1 MKNLAL
7 SLTFF
12 PYLFLGQLI
21 DNREGNAFT
30 ETPFFNPTFIQTS
43 KIKCLH
49 AKIFSKSKND
59 IIRLTADELIYHFDT
74 LGNLIQ
80 IESIRKIESLIR
92 KSTVCFKYD
101 SNRKLTETTKEDGV
115 NLFVTGLR
123 YDSLGRIV
131 KKTINRQ
138 SIPTTATQHTAAWE
152 EIKYCELENGFLKKF
167 FDENANEFKEQI
179 IIEQADGRI
188 IEMEKWKMST
198 EVVKKEYC
206 FLFNELVSVAEY
218 QHGNEQASEEN
229 CFSYTTNGELTAKDL
244 LKNGVFIT
252 EWQIIYDQQT
262 KLLSALIIQDK
273 KTAAMEIFKFKA
285 IYF

>member
-7 SLTFF
+7 SLTLF
-12 PYLFLGQLI
+12 PYLFLAQLI

-30 ETPFFNPTFIQTS
+30 ETPFFNPTFIQAS

-49 AKIFSKSKND
+49 AKKFSKKKNN

-80 IESIRKIESLIR
+80 IENISKNENLTK
-92 KSTVCFKYD
+92 KSFVYFKYD
-101 SNRKLTETTKEDGV
+101 MNRKLTETTKEDGV

-123 YDSLGRIV
+123 YDSIGRII

-138 SIPTTATQHTAAWE
+138 SIPTTATQHTAALE
-152 EIKYCELENGFLKKF
+152 EVKYCELENGFLKKF

-206 FLFNELVSVAEY
+206 FLYNELVSIAEF
-218 QHGNEQASEEN
+218 QNDHVQASEEN